1 MRAAVPLMTANEQ
14 SHLYFDVGF
23 WVLKNATE
31 ATKVAKAV
39 NYVGSKS
46 REGAVKGIVLNT
58 SNLRRTVD
66 MLDKCSLFVEA
77 ASVNTTYK
85 CAIDTSRNYRTPNTT
100 TEWCNNKYAAI
111 GVPPTSQTGY
121 PDLLDY
127 FLWVKVPGESDG
139 ECNTTQQSADAMV
152 GPRAGK
158 FFEKAF
164 SMQWDRG
171 YFVDKKLGEPLREYD
186 LGDDFSLPPS
196 GYC

>member
-1 MRAAVPLMTANEQ
+1 MQTAAPLLTANEQ

-196 GYC
+196 GSC